1 MARILH
7 IDLETYSSVD
17 IGKAGLYRYA
27 QSPDFE
33 ILLFAYSFGDEDEV
47 HVVDLTVTGALPHC
61 RKTSSSHWTTPTRN
75 YGHTMPLLS
84 GTACRDTCIANRQAG
99 RTGGVARWCT
109 ACT

>member
-1 MARILH
+1 MARVLH

-47 HVVDLTVTGALPHC
+47 LYYGAKWGRQEHVAERADDH
-61 RKTSSSHWTTPTRN
+61 
-75 YGHTMPLLS
+75 
-84 GTACRDTCIANRQAG
+84 
-99 RTGGVARWCT
+99 
-109 ACT
+109 